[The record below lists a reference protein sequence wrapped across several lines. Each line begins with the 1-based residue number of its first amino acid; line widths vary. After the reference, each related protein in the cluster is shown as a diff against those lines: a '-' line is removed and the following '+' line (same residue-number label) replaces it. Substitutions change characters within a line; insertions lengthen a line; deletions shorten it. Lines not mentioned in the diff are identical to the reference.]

1 MVDSI
6 TTVDDAQ
13 DDLRDWD
20 LQSAY
25 FEDDLVD
32 TPQLSEKQAYALTFL
47 DPEHPCK
54 FLFYGGAAGGGK
66 SVLGCYWLMGMCD
79 TYAGTRWFIGR
90 DSLKDSRESVLVT
103 FRKVAKSF
111 NYTDWKYADN
121 EIAFKNGSTITFLD
135 LSFYP
140 QKDPMFERLGSKE
153 YTGGWIEEAGEV
165 HAQAFETLK
174 TRIGRHMN
182 REYKIRPKILITANP
197 KKNWIYSV
205 FYKPY
210 MRGDFNR
217 IKTYAFIPAMYY
229 DNPFLDI
236 EYVRLLFEL
245 TDKVKIERLRN
256 GNFEYDDNPYMLCT
270 YDNIRSIFGGNA
282 IATYGRYY
290 LTADIARLG
299 ADKAV
304 IVVWD
309 GFKIVNYS
317 SYDVSLTTDIAF
329 AIEYYRNYYHIPKN
343 RCIADQD
350 GVGGGVVD
358 QTGIIG
364 FVNGAVAF
372 KKREENEYDHE
383 TGQYKENQNEEHFMN
398 LQSQCGYLLAEY
410 INSNAIG
417 FSESVAQDM
426 DEDLKDTITVD
437 LEQLQAWEP
446 DKERKGLRIKPKEA
460 IKETINRS
468 PDWRD
473 VLLMRM
479 YFVYAEDDT
488 YNYDG
493 LF

>member
-1 MVDSI
+1 MEVSGVKD
-6 TTVDDAQ
+6 VANVEFDDYELDDAWL
-13 DDLRDWD
+13 DD
-20 LQSAY
+20 Q
-25 FEDDLVD
+25 LVD
-32 TPQLSEKQAYALTFL
+32 VDVAQLSEKQAYALTFL
-47 DPEHPCK
+47 APDSRVK

-66 SVLGCYWLMGMCD
+66 TVLGCYWLMGMCD
-79 TYAGTRWFIGR
+79 TYPETRWFIGR

-111 NYTDWKYADN
+111 HYTDWTYSDN
-121 EIAFKNGSTITFLD
+121 EIKFKNGSTITFLD
-135 LSFYP
+135 LSYYP

-165 HAQAFETLK
+165 HHQAFETLK
-174 TRIGRHMN
+174 TRVGRHLN

-210 MRGDFNR
+210 MRG
-217 IKTYAFIPAMYY
+217 TLPAAYAFIPAMYY

-245 TDKVKIERLRN
+245 TDKIKIERLRN
-256 GNFEYDDNPYMLCT
+256 GNFEYDDNPYMLCS

-282 IATYGRYY
+282 VYRPGKYY
-290 LTADIARLG
+290 LTADVARFG
-299 ADKAV
+299 ADQAV

-309 GFKIVNYS
+309 GFCIVNYCTFDLS
-317 SYDVSLTTDIAF
+317 ATTDIQF
-329 AIEYYRNYYHIPKN
+329 AIEYYRNYYKIPKM
-343 RCIADQD
+343 RCLADQD

-358 QTGIIG
+358 NTGIIG
-364 FVNGAVAF
+364 FVNNATAF
-372 KKREENEYDHE
+372 KKRDENEYDHA
-383 TGQYKENQNEEHFMN
+383 TGEYKENQNEEQFMN
-398 LQSQCGYLLAEY
+398 LQSQCGYLLADY

-417 FSESVAQDM
+417 FDESILM
-426 DEDLKDTITVD
+426 DEDLKDRITVD

-446 DKERKGLRIKPKEA
+446 DKDRKFRIKPKEA
-460 IKETINRS
+460 IKETIGRS

-479 YFVYAEDDT
+479 YFVYAEDEA
-488 YNYDG
+488 YDYRG